1 MALPPDYPDYTA
13 EDVALATMREYVTK
27 GTDEQLMR
35 RLNETPCQDESGG
48 WYYRPY
54 FAAMRAL
61 ASNPRWL
68 ESGEGAK
75 FRDLDH
81 ALSTLAS
88 DQAAQ
93 DATLGLIVPAH
104 LNPLRSPFEAAQK
117 GYGGAVPMAVI
128 PLSL

>member
-1 MALPPDYPDYTA
+1 
-13 EDVALATMREYVTK
+13 MREYVTK
-27 GTDEQLMR
+27 GTDDQLMR
-35 RLNETPCQDESGG
+35 RLNETPCQDADGT

-75 FRDLDH
+75 FRDLAH
-81 ALSTLAS
+81 ALSTLAA

-93 DATLGLIVPAH
+93 DATLELIVPAH
-104 LNPLRSPFEAAQK
+104 LAPLRTPLEAATQPYS
-117 GYGGAVPMAVI
+117 GPVRMAFR
-128 PLSL
+128 L